1 MNTIQTTDQHMM
13 KAFGR
18 IPLVET
24 QGKNCTCTDENGK
37 TYIDFGS
44 GIGCNVLG
52 WCNDAWT
59 NAVCTQA
66 QKLQH
71 ACNYYYTQPQ
81 AELAE
86 KLCAVTGFKRIFL
99 GNSGAEANE
108 CAIKVARK
116 YSSDKY
122 GKNRGTIITLR
133 NSFHGRTLATLAATG
148 QDTFHQYFYPF
159 PQGFVFANANDI
171 GDLKSKLDG
180 TVCAVMLEMIQGE
193 GGVCALDRDYV
204 QQVAA
209 LCRENDILLMIDEVQ
224 TGVGRTGTFLAQ
236 EQFGVKANVTTL
248 AKAIG
253 GGLPIGICM
262 VDALTEEV
270 ITPGTHGSTF
280 GGNPVVC
287 AGACAV
293 LDQITAPGFLDSVKE
308 KAAYLRGELA
318 KIPQVA
324 SLSGLGMMIG
334 ITLKSGDAHDVMVRA
349 NDAGLLVLTAKE
361 KVRLLPPLTITREE
375 MDAGLAILR
384 SVLSE

>member
-1 MNTIQTTDQHMM
+1 MNTIQATDQYTM

-18 IPLVET
+18 IPLVEA
-24 QGKNCTCTDENGK
+24 QGHNCTCTDENGK

-59 NAVCTQA
+59 DAVCNQVK
-66 QKLQH
+66 KLQH

-86 KLCAVTGFKRIFL
+86 KLAKATGFSRMFF

-122 GKNRGTIITLR
+122 GKERGTIISLV
-133 NSFHGRTLATLAATG
+133 NSFHGRTIATLAATG
-148 QDTFHQYFYPF
+148 QDVFHQYFYPF
-159 PQGFVFANANDI
+159 PTGHVFAKANDI
-171 GDLKSKLDG
+171 DDLKSKLDG
-180 TVCAVMLEMIQGE
+180 TVAGIMIELIQGE
-193 GGVCALDRDYV
+193 GGVCALDPEYV
-204 QQVAA
+204 KAVKQI
-209 LCRENDILLMIDEVQ
+209 CDDNDIILIIDEVQ
-224 TGVGRTGTFLAQ
+224 TGCGRTGAFLAQ
-236 EQFGVKANVTTL
+236 QLYGIQANVTTM

-253 GGLPIGICM
+253 GGLPIGICL
-262 VDALTEEV
+262 VDEKCENV

-287 AGACAV
+287 AGAVAV
-293 LDQITAPGFLDSVKE
+293 LDTIMADGFLDSVKE
-308 KAAYLRGELA
+308 KAAYLRGELE
-318 KIPQVA
+318 KIPEIE
-324 SLSGLGMMIG
+324 SLSGIGMMIG
-334 ITLKSGDAHDVMVRA
+334 MTLKTKDAHDVMLAA

-361 KVRLLPPLTITREE
+361 KLRLLPPLTITKEE

-384 SVLSE
+384 SVLA

>member
-1 MNTIQTTDQHMM
+1 MNTIQATDQYTM

-18 IPLVET
+18 IPLVEV

-52 WCNDAWT
+52 WNDDAWCD
-59 NAVCTQA
+59 AVCA
-66 QKLQH
+66 QVRKLQH

-81 AELAE
+81 AELCE
-86 KLCAVTGFKRIFL
+86 KLAKATGFKRMFF

-122 GKNRGTIITLR
+122 GKERGTVISLV
-133 NSFHGRTLATLAATG
+133 NSFHGRTIATLAATG
-148 QDTFHQYFYPF
+148 QDVFHQYFYPF
-159 PQGFVFANANDI
+159 PAGHVFAKANDLD
-171 GDLKSKLDG
+171 DLKAKLDG
-180 TVCAVMLEMIQGE
+180 TVCGIMLEVIQGE
-193 GGVCALDRDYV
+193 GGVCALDKDYV
-204 QQVAA
+204 QAVAQI
-209 LCRENDILLMIDEVQ
+209 CKEQDIILIIDEVQ
-224 TGVGRTGTFLAQ
+224 TGCGRTGTFLAQ
-236 EQFGVKANVTTL
+236 EQFGIKANVTTM

-253 GGLPIGICM
+253 GGLPIGICL
-262 VDALTEEV
+262 VDDLCENV

-287 AGACAV
+287 AGAVAV
-293 LDQITAPGFLDSVKE
+293 VDRITAPGFLDSVKE
-308 KAAYLRGELA
+308 KAAYLRSELE
-318 KIPQVA
+318 KIPEIE
-324 SLSGLGMMIG
+324 SLSGIGMMIG
-334 ITLKSGDAHDVMVRA
+334 ITLKTKDAHDVMLKA

-361 KVRLLPPLTITREE
+361 KLRLLPPLTITKEE

-384 SVLSE
+384 QVLL